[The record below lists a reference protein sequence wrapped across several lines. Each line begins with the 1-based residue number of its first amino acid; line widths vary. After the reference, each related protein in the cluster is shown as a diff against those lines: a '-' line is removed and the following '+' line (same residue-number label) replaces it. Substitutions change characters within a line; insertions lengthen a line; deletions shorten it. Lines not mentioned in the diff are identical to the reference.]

1 MVTDRILGVLWRCLR
16 GHCRGERKESSHQ
29 CLPAH
34 LLAPHFQKSIISTLT
49 VFGVFENG
57 LEKNCRPLYYEVI
70 NTSFS
75 TLRPLQNTDTSLSV
89 LVSHCWCHQMLGAI
103 SHAIR
108 HLADGHCWHS
118 CVSHMGIDTH
128 DSGGQMRES
137 FCIWSRGRRCAQGMI
152 HASMGNI
159 CQVPCISVFWLP
171 KLPCLGSTRFHMEK
185 QWRPS
190 GSWKCLPF
198 LLTLKLFYGQL
209 QNDDPMVAESYEA

>member
-1 MVTDRILGVLWRCLR
+1 M
-16 GHCRGERKESSHQ
+16 S
-29 CLPAH
+29 LPAH

-49 VFGVFENG
+49 VFGIFENG
-57 LEKNCRPLYYEVI
+57 LEKKLQATV
-70 NTSFS
+70 
-75 TLRPLQNTDTSLSV
+75 LRSYKYFFFNLCPLQNTDTSLSV
-89 LVSHCWCHQMLGAI
+89 LVPHCWCHQMLGAI

-108 HLADGHCWHS
+108 HLADRPCWHS
-118 CVSHMGIDTH
+118 CVNHMGIDTH
-128 DSGGQMRES
+128 YSGGQMRES
-137 FCIWSRGRRCAQGMI
+137 FCMWSRGRWRAQGMI

-171 KLPCLGSTRFHMEK
+171 KLPCLGSTCFHMEK

-198 LLTLKLFYGQL
+198 LLTLKFFYGQL